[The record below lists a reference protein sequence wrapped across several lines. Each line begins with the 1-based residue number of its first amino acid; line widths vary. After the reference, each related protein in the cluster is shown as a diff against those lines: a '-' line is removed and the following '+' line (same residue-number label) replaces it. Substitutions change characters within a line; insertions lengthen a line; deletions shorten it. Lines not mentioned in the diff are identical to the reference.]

1 MSGSLTASGGAAPS
15 LDFLTL
21 SDRFWRVFGRFSEV
35 PERRTIPRPGEPN
48 RLKKAAIVLIVPKV
62 RAAPSR
68 PISSIALI

>member
-48 RLKKAAIVLIVPKV
+48 RLKKAAIVLIGMRFQCGVG
-62 RAAPSR
+62 RALSR
-68 PISSIALI
+68 P